1 MLMAALIVFAFFLAA
16 STLPFIYPGAVVS
29 ALGVVVNHWLGEFVA
44 GTLGVGRGTLV
55 APGPYP
61 MLTFEGVLVVYLSV
75 LVLILL
81 VFRNR

>member
-1 MLMAALIVFAFFLAA
+1 MLMAVLVVFAFFLVA
-16 STLPFIYPGAVVS
+16 SILPFAYPGAVVS
-29 ALGVVVNHWLGEFVA
+29 ALGVVVNHGLGDFLA
-44 GTLGVGRGTLV
+44 STLGVGKGTLV
-55 APGPYP
+55 ARGAYP